1 MQNRDGLPAG
11 RKENIKVKWSVLCMT
26 ELVMNA
32 RGGTLYHGLYGEVT
46 PKRGTMQAPGKDF
59 TDFKVRNRLL
69 LKYIN
74 I

>member
-1 MQNRDGLPAG
+1 
-11 RKENIKVKWSVLCMT
+11 MT

-59 TDFKVRNRLL
+59 TDFESQKSAPIEVY
-69 LKYIN
+69 KHIE
-74 I
+74 

>member
-1 MQNRDGLPAG
+1 
-11 RKENIKVKWSVLCMT
+11 MT

-32 RGGTLYHGLYGEVT
+32 RGVLSIMAYTGRLR

>member
-1 MQNRDGLPAG
+1 
-11 RKENIKVKWSVLCMT
+11 MT

-32 RGGTLYHGLYGEVT
+32 RGGGGTLYHSLYGEVT